1 MNAVLDKLGFLE
13 LPNYGIT
20 EGKHKILIAVD
31 DNTGLLWAPPRD
43 DITVPLRTLN
53 FDDARNFLRTRLV
66 NLKQDGCVLVPYR
79 IEGDLVS
86 IGLTFA
92 IGARH
97 MGPAA
102 ADGTAFSD
110 SPDQLADLIA
120 DIILVKESMEN

>member
-1 MNAVLDKLGFLE
+1 MNAVLDKLEFGEF
-13 LPNYGIT
+13 PNYGIT
-20 EGKHKILIAVD
+20 EGKHQILIANHGD
-31 DNTGLLWAPPRD
+31 TGRFWVSPRD
-43 DITVPLRTLN
+43 KIVVPLRTLN
-53 FDDARNFLRTRLV
+53 FNDARDFLRTRLID
-66 NLKQDGCVLVPYR
+66 LKQDGCVLVPYR
-79 IEGDLVS
+79 IEGELVS